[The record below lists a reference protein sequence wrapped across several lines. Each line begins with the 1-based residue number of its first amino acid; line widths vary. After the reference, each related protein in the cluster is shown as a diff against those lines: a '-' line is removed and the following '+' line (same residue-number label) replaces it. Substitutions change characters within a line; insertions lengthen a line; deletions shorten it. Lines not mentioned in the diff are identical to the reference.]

1 MLPPHYEETYDEAHG
16 QAKLVL
22 VRPETQRE
30 ASSLEK
36 YCNPRR
42 ASLSPSQNAPRRTA
56 SPRLHTKTQE
66 QGYANRRDKRANH
79 CELSSIALTL
89 LATNS

>member
-30 ASSLEK
+30 ASSAKNTVTPVEPV
-36 YCNPRR
+36 YPRHKMPLVEQP
-42 ASLSPSQNAPRRTA
+42 AQ
-56 SPRLHTKTQE
+56 RLHTKTQE